1 MSTLRIKNIAHPSAE
16 EEQIVL
22 NTDSVELP
30 ASTKIG
36 GQKVVDANLFLMG
49 G

>member
-30 ASTKIG
+30 ASTTIG
-36 GQKVVDANLFLMG
+36 GQTVVTAGLFLMG